1 MTMNKGCVK
10 MLVLTANDR
19 VKILVKKKVGKQV
32 NINAKNR
39 F

>member
-19 VKILVKKKVGKQV
+19 VKILVKKKSV
-32 NINAKNR
+32 NK
-39 F
+39 

>member
-19 VKILVKKKVGKQV
+19 VKIVKKKSV
-32 NINAKNR
+32 NK
-39 F
+39 